1 MDDGFARRC
10 GGFRGGLFGA
20 LPGAFIAVKDIGASH
35 LVVFAAHQRQLD
47 LVLHVLDVEG
57 PAFAGAARKRAH
69 DVGRELLDD
78 LVHAAGGGSR
88 VSLDR
93 EECLGHRHRN
103 LAGVE
108 AGDRAVT
115 PDHLH
120 RRLRFRRGERLG
132 AQLDERCWLGFAI
145 ERE

>member
-1 MDDGFARRC
+1 MWKVRPSLARR
-10 GGFRGGLFGA
+10 
-20 LPGAFIAVKDIGASH
+20 
-35 LVVFAAHQRQLD
+35 
-47 LVLHVLDVEG
+47 E
-57 PAFAGAARKRAH
+57 KRAH
-69 DVGRELLDD
+69 DVGGELLDD

-108 AGDRAVT
+108 WGDRAVAA
-115 PDHLH
+115 DHLH

-132 AQLDERCWLGFAI
+132 PQLDAVLAWRRDRDAE
-145 ERE
+145 